1 MAHNFPLV
9 CNTEEELKNLIPTIT
24 EWFTQNDWYLF
35 NPISHLHS
43 DCAKSKHSLKMGE
56 HPTMKIIYIADKL
69 IPKAL
74 EIIEKLNQDYPA
86 HLDEEVS
93 DEEDNDMRAAQRV
106 PEIIFKCPA
115 CLMIF
120 DFGKTVIKKI

>member
-1 MAHNFPLV
+1 MV
-9 CNTEEELKNLIPTIT
+9 CYTEEELQNLIPTIT
-24 EWFTQNDWYLF
+24 EWFSNNNCYMF

-43 DCAKSKHSLKMGE
+43 DCAKSKHYLKMGE

-74 EIIEKLNQDYPA
+74 EIIDKLNQDYPA
-86 HLDEEVS
+86 HLDEQVS

-115 CLMIF
+115 CHMIF
-120 DFGKTVIKKI
+120 DCGKTVIKNN

>member
-1 MAHNFPLV
+1 MVHPERLV
-9 CNTEEELKNLIPTIT
+9 HV
-24 EWFTQNDWYLF
+24 

-43 DCAKSKHSLKMGE
+43 DCGKSKHSLKMGE
-56 HPTMKIIYIADKL
+56 HPTMNIIYITEKL

-93 DEEDNDMRAAQRV
+93 DEEDNAMRAGQRM

-115 CLMIF
+115 CLMTF
-120 DFGKTVIKKI
+120 DFGKKMIKKI

>member
-1 MAHNFPLV
+1 MTHNFPLV

-56 HPTMKIIYIADKL
+56 HRTIKIIYIADKL

-74 EIIEKLNQDYPA
+74 EIIENYQA
-86 HLDEEVS
+86 HLDEQVS
-93 DEEDNDMRAAQRV
+93 DEKDNYMRADQRV
-106 PEIIFKCPA
+106 PEIIFQCPA

-120 DFGKTVIKKI
+120 DCGKTVIKKI